1 MRKGPKVKR
10 DKDGAGNYDFHVD
23 WADNPEAVM
32 EAVDRELKQHGLE
45 VVTHE
50 SDDDCYA
57 FSIQPMKK

>member
-23 WADNPEAVM
+23 WADNPAAVM

-45 VVTHE
+45 VVTHD
-50 SDDDCYA
+50 SDDDSYA
-57 FSIQPMKK
+57 FSIQPIKG